1 MDKIFEF
8 IDNFYPTLP
17 KENFEFRFNSDLF
30 RKTDPDFSKKN
41 KITIIVKNHN
51 DVLPMFFYSDNNDS
65 GVWER
70 DIAAFINDKDHIKLI
85 CDPESESYTL
95 NPEVFYFSICK
106 LFRDKLMDLL
116 NEFIYLE
123 LTTLQPLLKG
133 DDRSELIRLI
143 DLAINEYN
151 KLKLSVISDDEDDF
165 LEHKNQSDKKFKK
178 LVEDVDLHFL
188 MDIKEILIKHP
199 DFLSNTKE
207 VVAFNDSTF
216 KESIIDT
223 NECQY
228 NRKIIYSLNAVNS
241 KKPIANIGDYIKELN
256 DLCNYLPNSPELKL
270 FRKNEWHYSLKE
282 IELELKEI
290 NVGGILTKHNKFYSY
305 DSSIQ
310 DYILD
315 EIVSEIATYID
326 DSDALDFKFRGC
338 ASRSYIDLFLDD
350 KLYFLDRACALSLLT
365 NIKKLNDARKRDS
378 LMKMIYDLCDDSSS
392 NLLAD
397 IEQKISWGQEML
409 REIRRILVLEL
420 EKNQETNVI

>member
-1 MDKIFEF
+1 MHNVFKF
-8 IDNFYPTLP
+8 IDHFYPTSP
-17 KENFEFRFNSDLF
+17 KENFEFCFYGRL
-30 RKTDPDFSKKN
+30 FSKNERGIPQKD

-51 DVLPMFFYSDNNDS
+51 DALPMFCYFNYGDF
-65 GVWER
+65 GET
-70 DIAAFINDKDHIKLI
+70 AAFIEDKTHIKLI
-85 CDPESESYTL
+85 CEPETEFYSLS
-95 NPEVFYFSICK
+95 PEIFHFSICS
-106 LFRDKLMDLL
+106 LFREKLIDLL
-116 NEFIYLE
+116 NEFTDLE
-123 LTTLQPLLKG
+123 LTTIQPFLKG
-133 DDRSELIRLI
+133 NDRSELIRLI

-151 KLKLSVISDDEDDF
+151 KLKLSVISDEDDF

-207 VVAFNDSTF
+207 VVAFDDSAF

-315 EIVSEIATYID
+315 EIVSEIAPYID

-409 REIRRILVLEL
+409 REIRQALVLEL
-420 EKNQETNVI
+420 EKNQDMNVI

>member
-1 MDKIFEF
+1 MHNVFKF
-8 IDNFYPTLP
+8 IDHFYPTSP
-17 KENFEFRFNSDLF
+17 KENFEFCFYGRL
-30 RKTDPDFSKKN
+30 FSKNERRIPQKD

-51 DVLPMFFYSDNNDS
+51 DALPMFCYFNYGDF
-65 GVWER
+65 GET
-70 DIAAFINDKDHIKLI
+70 AAFIEDKTHIKLI
-85 CDPESESYTL
+85 CEPETEFYSLS
-95 NPEVFYFSICK
+95 PEIFHFSICS
-106 LFRDKLMDLL
+106 LFREKLIDLL
-116 NEFIYLE
+116 NEFTDLE
-123 LTTLQPLLKG
+123 LTTIQPFLKG
-133 DDRSELIRLI
+133 NDRSELIRLI

-151 KLKLSVISDDEDDF
+151 KLKLSVISDEDDF

-207 VVAFNDSTF
+207 VVAFDDSAF

-270 FRKNEWHYSLKE
+270 FRKNEWHYSLKD

-315 EIVSEIATYID
+315 EIVSEIAPYID

-409 REIRRILVLEL
+409 REIRRTLVLEL

>member
-1 MDKIFEF
+1 MDDVFEF
-8 IDNFYPTLP
+8 IDNFYPTSSR
-17 KENFEFRFNSDLF
+17 ENFEFRFNSDLF
-30 RKTDPDFSKKN
+30 RKNDPDVSKKN

-51 DVLPMFFYSDNNDS
+51 DVLPMFFYSEDKDS
-65 GVWER
+65 GVW
-70 DIAAFINDKDHIKLI
+70 DCDKVAFLEDKTHIKFV
-85 CDPESESYTL
+85 CAPESECYTL
-95 NPEVFYFSICK
+95 IPEDFHFPICR
-106 LFRDKLMDLL
+106 LFRDKLINLL
-116 NEFIYLE
+116 NEFTYLE
-123 LTTLQPLLKG
+123 LTTLQPLLKVG
-133 DDRSELIRLI
+133 DCSELIRLI

-151 KLKLSVISDDEDDF
+151 KLKLSVISDDEDDS
-165 LEHKNQSDKKFKK
+165 LAHKNQSNKQFKK
-178 LVEDVDLHFL
+178 LIEDVDLHFL

-207 VVAFNDSTF
+207 IVAFDDSAF
-216 KESIIDT
+216 KKSIIDT

-228 NRKIIYSLNAVNS
+228 NRRIIYSLNAVNS

-256 DLCNYLPNSPELKL
+256 DLCNYLPNYPELKL

-305 DSSIQ
+305 GGSIQ

-315 EIVSEIATYID
+315 GIVSEIAPYID
-326 DSDALDFKFRGC
+326 DTDSLDFKFRGS

-365 NIKKLNDARKRDS
+365 NIKKLNDARKRVS
-378 LMKMIYDLCDDSSS
+378 LMKMIGDLSNDSSS

-397 IEQKISWGQEML
+397 IERKISWGQEML
-409 REIRRILVLEL
+409 REIRRTLVLEL
-420 EKNQETNVI
+420 EKTKATFLI

>member
-1 MDKIFEF
+1 MHNVFKF
-8 IDNFYPTLP
+8 IDHFYPTSP
-17 KENFEFRFNSDLF
+17 KENFEFCFYGRL
-30 RKTDPDFSKKN
+30 FSKNERGIPQKD

-51 DVLPMFFYSDNNDS
+51 DALPMFCYFNYGDF
-65 GVWER
+65 GET
-70 DIAAFINDKDHIKLI
+70 AAFIEDKTHIKLI
-85 CDPESESYTL
+85 CEPEIEFYSL
-95 NPEVFYFSICK
+95 NPEIFHFSICS
-106 LFRDKLMDLL
+106 LFREKLIDLL
-116 NEFIYLE
+116 NEFTDLE
-123 LTTLQPLLKG
+123 LTTIQPFLKG
-133 DDRSELIRLI
+133 NDRSELIGLI

-151 KLKLSVISDDEDDF
+151 KLKLSVISDEDDF

-207 VVAFNDSTF
+207 VVAFDDSAF

-315 EIVSEIATYID
+315 EIVSEIAPYID

-409 REIRRILVLEL
+409 REIRRTLVLEL

>member
-51 DVLPMFFYSDNNDS
+51 DVLPMFFYSDDNDS

-151 KLKLSVISDDEDDF
+151 KLKLSVISDEDDF

-207 VVAFNDSTF
+207 VVADRKST
-216 KESIIDT
+216 
-223 NECQY
+223 
-228 NRKIIYSLNAVNS
+228 RLN
-241 KKPIANIGDYIKELN
+241 
-256 DLCNYLPNSPELKL
+256 
-270 FRKNEWHYSLKE
+270 
-282 IELELKEI
+282 
-290 NVGGILTKHNKFYSY
+290 
-305 DSSIQ
+305 SSH
-310 DYILD
+310 
-315 EIVSEIATYID
+315 
-326 DSDALDFKFRGC
+326 
-338 ASRSYIDLFLDD
+338 
-350 KLYFLDRACALSLLT
+350 
-365 NIKKLNDARKRDS
+365 
-378 LMKMIYDLCDDSSS
+378 
-392 NLLAD
+392 
-397 IEQKISWGQEML
+397 
-409 REIRRILVLEL
+409 
-420 EKNQETNVI
+420 

>member
-1 MDKIFEF
+1 MHNVFKF
-8 IDNFYPTLP
+8 IDHFYPTSP
-17 KENFEFRFNSDLF
+17 KENFEFCFYGRL
-30 RKTDPDFSKKN
+30 FSKNERRIPQKD

-51 DVLPMFFYSDNNDS
+51 DALPMFCYFNYGDF
-65 GVWER
+65 GET
-70 DIAAFINDKDHIKLI
+70 AAFIEDKTHIKLI
-85 CDPESESYTL
+85 CEPETEFYSLS
-95 NPEVFYFSICK
+95 PEIFHFSICS
-106 LFRDKLMDLL
+106 LFREKLIDLL
-116 NEFIYLE
+116 NEFTDLE
-123 LTTLQPLLKG
+123 LTTIQPFLKG
-133 DDRSELIRLI
+133 NDRSELIRLI

-151 KLKLSVISDDEDDF
+151 KLKLSVISDEDDF

-207 VVAFNDSTF
+207 VVAFDDSAF

-315 EIVSEIATYID
+315 EIVSEIAPYID

>member
-1 MDKIFEF
+1 MDKVFEF
-8 IDNFYPTLP
+8 IDNFYQTSP

-30 RKTDPDFSKKN
+30 RKNDPDFSKKN

-51 DVLPMFFYSDNNDS
+51 DVLPMFFYSENKDS
-65 GVWER
+65 GVW
-70 DIAAFINDKDHIKLI
+70 DCDKAAFLEDKTHIKFI
-85 CDPESESYTL
+85 CDPESECYTL
-95 NPEVFYFSICK
+95 VPEVFHFSICN
-106 LFRDKLMDLL
+106 LFRDKLINLL
-116 NEFIYLE
+116 NEFTYLK
-123 LTTLQPLLKG
+123 LTTLQPLLKWG
-133 DDRSELIRLI
+133 DCSELIRLI

-151 KLKLSVISDDEDDF
+151 KLKLSVISDNEDDF
-165 LEHKNQSDKKFKK
+165 LEYKNQSDKKFKK

-207 VVAFNDSTF
+207 VVAFDNSAF

-223 NECQY
+223 NEYQY
-228 NRKIIYSLNAVNS
+228 NRKIIYSLNAINS
-241 KKPIANIGDYIKELN
+241 KKPIASIGDYIKELN

-290 NVGGILTKHNKFYSY
+290 NVGGILTKHNRFYSY

-315 EIVSEIATYID
+315 GIVSEITPYID
-326 DSDALDFKFRGC
+326 DSDALDFKFRGST
-338 ASRSYIDLFLDD
+338 SRSYIDLFLDD

-365 NIKKLNDARKRDS
+365 NIKKLNDAHKRAS
-378 LMKMIYDLCDDSSS
+378 LMKMIGDLSNDSSS

-397 IEQKISWGQEML
+397 IERKISWGQEML
-409 REIRRILVLEL
+409 REIRHTLVLEL